1 MVTFYKHSTGYESDP
16 VHQILIPHNGSL
28 ISTAVIERPEY
39 FLFKGNMPYIA
50 KGSGTVNG
58 IVVDEFEATVEFVL
72 PEFNENDCPL
82 GEDIC
87 FSKTVHFSE
96 RYVIY
101 LRLIKMNKKC

>member
-1 MVTFYKHSTGYESDP
+1 MVTFYKHSIGYESDP
-16 VHQILIPHNGSL
+16 VYEILIPHNGSL

-39 FLFKGNMPYIA
+39 FGNKSYIA

-96 RYVIY
+96 R
-101 LRLIKMNKKC
+101 